1 MSFADVKRK
10 LISKIKSSQDE
21 VLLNDIYSLMKHD
34 SKSEILL
41 LSKEQKD
48 AIRQGESQIAKGEY
62 LTDAQVKKR
71 ASEWLGR

>member
-1 MSFADVKRK
+1 
-10 LISKIKSSQDE
+10 
-21 VLLNDIYSLMKHD
+21 MKDD